1 MEKEKDTHE
10 DKTSRAVTGINLIN
24 IPKGKDEA
32 FVSITTLAKRIDMH
46 PNTLKKSI
54 ISLIITF
61 SLTKNLIYLLN
72 FKYCITINCLFDK
85 NTEK

>member
-10 DKTSRAVTGINLIN
+10 DKTSRAVTGINIIN

-54 ISLIITF
+54 IKIQKEFKI
-61 SLTKNLIYLLN
+61 KN
-72 FKYCITINCLFDK
+72 FKIVYG
-85 NTEK
+85 EKGQIKGVIKKR